1 MNMVNNHFYLKSQF
15 GILQDIPDV
24 FCFQIFLKGFLFR
37 VSGEVRVRDGLGD
50 GVRDGLGDG
59 FRVRVRDRAG
69 VRASGGFGFLYNCRN
84 MVEIKLCPSG
94 IFEAKY
100 TAGQSRTV
108 GQEQ

>member
-24 FCFQIFLKGFLFR
+24 FCFQVFLKGFLFR
-37 VSGEVRVRDGLGD
+37 VSGEVR
-50 GVRDGLGDG
+50 VRDGLGDG

-94 IFEAKY
+94 IFEARY

>member
-1 MNMVNNHFYLKSQF
+1 MTSFVFKS
-15 GILQDIPDV
+15 
-24 FCFQIFLKGFLFR
+24 FLSSFLIR
-37 VSGEVRVRDGLGD
+37 VRGEVR
-50 GVRDGLGDG
+50 VRDGLGDG

-94 IFEAKY
+94 IFEARY

>member
-1 MNMVNNHFYLKSQF
+1 MRLYTSVCWSV
-15 GILQDIPDV
+15 G
-24 FCFQIFLKGFLFR
+24 R
-37 VSGEVRVRDGLGD
+37 SVRPS
-50 GVRDGLGDG
+50 GLGDG

-94 IFEAKY
+94 IFEARY